1 MVKSTCISL
10 IITAILSPSLLCAQ
24 VCAQNLVKAQGVLIY
39 GQLPLE
45 AEKPVSAS
53 QTYRL
58 YTSPSVYSEPPP
70 KAAKSSRAEQSG
82 PVKQAESRSAD
93 SGLTNS
99 GSGRQPEQVLQ
110 HKLYVPLAAAP
121 PAIETAANTPKKQV
135 HHQPYIIFAPQS
147 ETAQRAAENPVIVP
161 KHRHPLVK
169 PIKIQGF
176 VSMVIPADRLFIG
189 ENHVL
194 SLEADAILLALLDEL
209 DCLGEHPVRIEVH
222 TDALGFANHNDKLS
236 AKRAQEISNWFT
248 RHAKGHRLNLEAC
261 EIVGMG
267 GTKPIAPNKDKE
279 GKDYPAGRAQN
290 RRMEVKVNTTV
301 AYISPAMLEKQEAAL
316 AAEQA
321 GGKTSKAKASS
332 EEEDMSDLPP
342 ELQEV
347 RQILKGVDGSDMDG
361 GGADGVSDA
370 SAGTMNVQ
378 ESQESQETETADGK
392 RKAPVLSEADKNRI
406 KEERDWARQE
416 FGLFNSP

>member
-1 MVKSTCISL
+1 MFKRTSISL
-10 IITAILSPSLLCAQ
+10 IITAILSPSLLCAK
-24 VCAQNLVKAQGVLIY
+24 VYAQNLVKAQGVLIY

-53 QTYRL
+53 QTYRF
-58 YTSPSVYSEPPP
+58 YTSPSVYSEPPA
-70 KAAKSSRAEQSG
+70 KAAKSSRAE
-82 PVKQAESRSAD
+82 P
-93 SGLTNS
+93 SGLN
-99 GSGRQPEQVLQ
+99 GSGLNGSGLGGQPEQVLH

-121 PAIETAANTPKKQV
+121 PAIGTAANTPKKQV
-135 HHQPYIIFAPQS
+135 NHQPYIIFAPQS
-147 ETAQRAAENPVIVP
+147 ETALRAAENPVIVP

-279 GKDYPAGRAQN
+279 GKHYPAGRAQN

-316 AAEQA
+316 SAEQT

-361 GGADGVSDA
+361 SGDGVSDA
-370 SAGTMNVQ
+370 SAGAINGQEIQ
-378 ESQESQETETADGK
+378 ESETADGK
-392 RKAPVLSEADKNRI
+392 RKAPVMSEADKNRI